1 MPFLVTT
8 QQLPIPLTTGDVAE
22 LTILLTALNADA
34 GRNVQE
40 YIPKLTIAGEE
51 INIRQCSWQKQK
63 GAIGIDC
70 GFTLADIADRSLIA
84 ADSSLT
90 FQVAVVSAGVP
101 TWYPIASLQKLSQRS
116 FQVAGDTFSFRSIS
130 GVSDKLNTS
139 PVVPFLMYDPNK
151 VPFDASAIDKLYDTA
166 GT

>member
-1 MPFLVTT
+1 V
-8 QQLPIPLTTGDVAE
+8 QLAK
-22 LTILLTALNADA
+22 AK
-34 GRNVQE
+34 R
-40 YIPKLTIAGEE
+40 
-51 INIRQCSWQKQK
+51 
-63 GAIGIDC
+63 AIGIDC

-90 FQVAVVSAGVP
+90 FQIGIVRAGVT
-101 TWYPIASLQKLSQRS
+101 TWYTIASLQKLSQRS

-151 VPFDASAIDKLYDTA
+151 VPFDASAHR
-166 GT
+166 